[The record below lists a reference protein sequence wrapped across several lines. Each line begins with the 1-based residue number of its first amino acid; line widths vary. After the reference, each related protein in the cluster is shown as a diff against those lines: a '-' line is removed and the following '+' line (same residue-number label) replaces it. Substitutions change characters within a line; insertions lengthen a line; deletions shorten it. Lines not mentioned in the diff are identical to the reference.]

1 MEKQGHNRQQY
12 IWSQNKID
20 ILFISTLKTIFHY
33 ILSDYRFAW
42 VVKNQTTTVFVK
54 WQEL

>member
-33 ILSDYRFAW
+33 ILSDYRFA
-42 VVKNQTTTVFVK
+42 
-54 WQEL
+54 